1 MCGRSFACFPFAAC
15 AFSCECTLQIHG
27 FKIINLQK
35 NEMPCINILF
45 IEDLPSD
52 IALELPL
59 FIHGGRSFC
68 RPLVV
73 LLCKL
78 LKRASIMAILYVR
91 INIQLIKGS
100 AEYFVLTG
108 VSN

>member
-1 MCGRSFACFPFAAC
+1 M
-15 AFSCECTLQIHG
+15 
-27 FKIINLQK
+27 NLPK

-52 IALELPL
+52 IALQLPL
-59 FIHGGRSFC
+59 FIHGFRSFC

-78 LKRASIMAILYVR
+78 LSRASTYGDSLCPYKHFV
-91 INIQLIKGS
+91 KGQR
-100 AEYFVLTG
+100 
-108 VSN
+108 

>member
-1 MCGRSFACFPFAAC
+1 
-15 AFSCECTLQIHG
+15 
-27 FKIINLQK
+27 
-35 NEMPCINILF
+35 MPCINILF

-78 LKRASIMAILYVR
+78 LKSINYVDS
-91 INIQLIKGS
+91 LCPYKHSVDKGQR
-100 AEYFVLTG
+100 
-108 VSN
+108 

>member
-1 MCGRSFACFPFAAC
+1 
-15 AFSCECTLQIHG
+15 
-27 FKIINLQK
+27 
-35 NEMPCINILF
+35 MPCINILF

-78 LKRASIMAILYVR
+78 LKSINYGDSLCPYKHSV
-91 INIQLIKGS
+91 NKGQR
-100 AEYFVLTG
+100 
-108 VSN
+108 